1 MISNYL
7 IPVLLII
14 PLIAASVSLL
24 KFSDKVLFRL
34 TSAFCGIEMIL
45 SLILLRIVYTEGE
58 QFFAGKLFFTDML
71 SSFQMAIVSV
81 VFFAAS
87 VYGIGYFANDTA
99 ALKQS
104 RRYLALWNIFLFTMV
119 LVLFSNNMGMLWVAI
134 EATTLASA
142 FLIMTYGEP
151 SSIEAMWKYLLVCS
165 VGIAFGL
172 IGTMLLSAASSR
184 VTGVSIEPS
193 LLWTDLRTTASM
205 FDKGIMLAAFIFVLI
220 GFGTKAGIAPMHT
233 WLPDAHSQAPTP
245 VSAVFSAVMLNSAL
259 YGVLRYLPITEMALH
274 GTGQTRGLL
283 LFFGLLSIGTAMVFI
298 PAQKDIKRFLAYSSI
313 EHIGIIVV
321 GIGLG
326 GIGVVAAL
334 LHTVNHSFAKMLS
347 FFSAGKISHTFG
359 TKDMGR
365 IQGALKTNRY
375 WGAGFF
381 AGTLALIGTAP
392 FAIFTSELQI
402 FRAGFNS
409 GRYGILALL
418 LIGTVTIFI
427 AALKHIMGISLGKPG
442 TTEKHK
448 PELIEK
454 LLVVSFILIAL
465 VPGLFVPGFLWN
477 MLTKAALIIGK

>member
-1 MISNYL
+1 MTCNYL

-14 PLIAASVSLL
+14 PLIAASFSLL
-24 KFSDKVLFRL
+24 KFSDRVLFHL
-34 TSAFCGIEMIL
+34 TSVFCGIEMIL
-45 SLILLRIVYTEGE
+45 SLIQLRIVYIHGE
-58 QFFAGKLFFTDML
+58 QFFAGKLFFIDML
-71 SSFQMAIVSV
+71 SSFQMTIVSI

-87 VYGIGYFANDTA
+87 VYGTGYFANDTA
-99 ALKQS
+99 ALKHS
-104 RRYLALWNIFLFTMV
+104 RRYSALWNIFLFTMV
-119 LVLFSNNMGMLWVAI
+119 LVLSSNNMGMLWVAI

-151 SSIEAMWKYLLVCS
+151 SSIEAMWKYLLICS

-172 IGTMLLSAASSR
+172 IGTLLLSAASR
-184 VTGVSIEPS
+184 VTGTTEPS

-220 GFGTKAGIAPMHT
+220 GFGTKAGLAPMHT

-245 VSAVFSAVMLNSAL
+245 VSAVFSAVMLNSAF
-259 YGVLRYLPITEMALH
+259 YCVLRYLPLTESAL
-274 GTGQTRGLL
+274 GETGQTRGLL
-283 LFFGLLSIGTAMVFI
+283 LFFGLLSICTAMVFI

-326 GIGVVAAL
+326 GIGVIAAL

-375 WGAGFF
+375 WGTGFF

-427 AALKHIMGISLGKPG
+427 AALKHIMGVSLGKPG
-442 TTEKHK
+442 SVEKHK
-448 PELIEK
+448 PQLVEK
-454 LLVVSFILIAL
+454 LLVVSCILIAL
-465 VPGLFVPGFLWN
+465 IPGLFVPGFLWN
-477 MLTKAALIIGK
+477 ILTKAAAIIGK